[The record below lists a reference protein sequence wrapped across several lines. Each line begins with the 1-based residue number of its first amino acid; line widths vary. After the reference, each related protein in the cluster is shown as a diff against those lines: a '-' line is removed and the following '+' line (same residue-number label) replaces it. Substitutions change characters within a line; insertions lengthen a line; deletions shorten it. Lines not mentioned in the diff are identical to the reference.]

1 MKTTTITTIK
11 ILLLPI
17 LAAAALCISGC
28 ASMLPNTGAKRSTS
42 VVEFLY
48 PNKQPFVEP
57 SIPTLS
63 LPMRVGVAFV
73 PPLTENNRSNPQM
86 PEATKNALMRAVSDQ
101 FKKLPYVRGIEL
113 VPTQYLR
120 PGGSF
125 ENLDQLRSLLGIDVI
140 VLLAYDQQQNTTDTP
155 LILSY
160 WTIIGAYTM
169 PAQKNSTATLM
180 DAAVYDI
187 ASRKMLFRAAGAD
200 VTNHRSTA
208 VGTTD
213 QLVMDSG
220 ESYKKAATNLSA
232 NLQAELE
239 SFKLRIK
246 ESPEEVKVVAKP
258 GYNLAAGALGGWEVA
273 GMVVFA
279 AVVMLLSMV
288 HQAGGLKDFSRWLRS
303 RQRPTPPESMIK
315 KFPHPE
321 GVPDLGGLRN
331 MTIWHP
337 SRMLFFWMTVFR
349 WCRSPSLAQPPAKF
363 CQASGL
369 KSPGLKALFIVMIM
383 CTGIA
388 FCSTG
393 CVSTMM
399 LSAGNTEGK
408 IFGWNKNPANRT
420 NIEKRIGLPA
430 ETKQLSALPTRDEF
444 REIEKD
450 FRDNNRSSPEY
461 LSVDVYYDRL
471 HALNERSRCDFVDKS
486 DGIGRASNPFVYA
499 RYNYKGRIISSDS
512 TSMHQLISSATW
524 GLAEPILVPVAAWT
538 LATGHDRWNSI
549 EVWYDDSGLVVAYT
563 WARLSRRASAAVS
576 KELSQ

>member
-1 MKTTTITTIK
+1 MKTADIK
-11 ILLLPI
+11 ILILLI
-17 LAAAALCISGC
+17 LTSASLCLGGC
-28 ASMLPNTGAKRSTS
+28 ASLLPNTGAKRSTS

-73 PPLTENNRSNPQM
+73 PSRTEYTKPQM

-160 WTIIGAYTM
+160 WTIVGAYTM

-187 ASRKMLFRAAGAD
+187 ASRKMLFRAAGVD
-200 VTNHRSTA
+200 VTNHKSTA

-213 QLVMDSG
+213 RLVMDSG

-239 SFKLRIK
+239 SFKVRIK

-273 GMVVFA
+273 GMAVFC
-279 AVVMLLSMV
+279 AVVL
-288 HQAGGLKDFSRWLRS
+288 AGSINRKKD
-303 RQRPTPPESMIK
+303 
-315 KFPHPE
+315 
-321 GVPDLGGLRN
+321 
-331 MTIWHP
+331 
-337 SRMLFFWMTVFR
+337 
-349 WCRSPSLAQPPAKF
+349 
-363 CQASGL
+363 
-369 KSPGLKALFIVMIM
+369 KARKV
-383 CTGIA
+383 
-388 FCSTG
+388 
-393 CVSTMM
+393 
-399 LSAGNTEGK
+399 
-408 IFGWNKNPANRT
+408 W
-420 NIEKRIGLPA
+420 
-430 ETKQLSALPTRDEF
+430 
-444 REIEKD
+444 
-450 FRDNNRSSPEY
+450 
-461 LSVDVYYDRL
+461 
-471 HALNERSRCDFVDKS
+471 
-486 DGIGRASNPFVYA
+486 
-499 RYNYKGRIISSDS
+499 KG
-512 TSMHQLISSATW
+512 MGFA
-524 GLAEPILVPVAAWT
+524 P
-538 LATGHDRWNSI
+538 
-549 EVWYDDSGLVVAYT
+549 
-563 WARLSRRASAAVS
+563 
-576 KELSQ
+576 